1 MGWGGQF
8 YFAIS
13 GERELSLRLSGGL
26 QILIVNKK
34 RQKEAK
40 WDNFIFQSCKLWEY
54 IAKFGLTSWM
64 SHCIHFLLK
73 YLMVGED
80 KNFYHAL

>member
-26 QILIVNKK
+26 QILIVKK
-34 RQKEAK
+34 KKDKRGQVRQLYFSILVTLGVHSNVWINEL
-40 WDNFIFQSCKLWEY
+40 NVTLYTLFIE
-54 IAKFGLTSWM
+54 I
-64 SHCIHFLLK
+64 SH
-73 YLMVGED
+73 GWRR
-80 KNFYHAL
+80 